1 VNKQRFVDEQSRS
14 NNQRYLN
21 QRATF
26 VKTIK
31 TIKTNRSIS
40 VRCFPTRLSRDLSS
54 ALVYFVVM
62 FMHDSLFGTRRSE
75 PLPVS
80 NEWSYESARRQ
91 SIILFG
97 WKWRR
102 ARKRLDC
109 DRLRCSLWSIQLL
122 SCVHIVTHPIR
133 EPVRLF
139 LQSEQTAKGRWPCSW
154 LPRFLSTAT
163 GR

>member
-1 VNKQRFVDEQSRS
+1 MSNAYRVKFAELVLKKERKVEQGDNKQRFVDEQSRS

-80 NEWSYESARRQ
+80 NE
-91 SIILFG
+91 
-97 WKWRR
+97 
-102 ARKRLDC
+102 
-109 DRLRCSLWSIQLL
+109 
-122 SCVHIVTHPIR
+122 
-133 EPVRLF
+133 
-139 LQSEQTAKGRWPCSW
+139 
-154 LPRFLSTAT
+154 
-163 GR
+163 